1 MFEPN
6 DPRGAVL
13 APVTNLFGECDDIDC
28 QGMTVMPGMIDSHVH
43 VTASSADL
51 RKPAFMT
58 PVCSTPVLFPS
69 WRACS

>member
-6 DPRGAVL
+6 DPRGSIL
-13 APVTNLFGECDDIDC
+13 APVSPNLYAHLFDDIDC

-58 PVCSTPVLFPS
+58 PSLLY
-69 WRACS
+69 ALLI